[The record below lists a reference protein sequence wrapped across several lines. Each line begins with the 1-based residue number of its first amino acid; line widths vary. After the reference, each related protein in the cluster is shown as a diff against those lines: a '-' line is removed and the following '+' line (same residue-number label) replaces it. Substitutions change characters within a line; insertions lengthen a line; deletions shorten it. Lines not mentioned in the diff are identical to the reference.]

1 MADVKNAHLQNL
13 SLQIEKHIDATRQM
27 FAMYNPA
34 QLNWKP
40 DHKNWSV
47 AQCIDHIIIA
57 DQQYFK
63 NIKKAID
70 QTITGALTEKKPY
83 RPGFIARFSIYAQRP
98 GFLLKFKTPLA
109 FRPSVRTEGK
119 KILEDFI
126 LHEQELL
133 VLIKKCDGWD
143 INTIKLHSPVH
154 SHFKFSLGE
163 CFSILVTHQE
173 RHLHQ
178 ARSVSQRVEFPKG
191 IQA

>member
-1 MADVKNAHLQNL
+1 MAELKNAYLHNL
-13 SLQIEKHIDATRQM
+13 SHQLENHSEEVRRLFSM
-27 FAMYNPA
+27 FTPT

-40 DHKNWSV
+40 EESTWSI
-47 AQCIDHIIIA
+47 AQCIDHIIIS

-70 QTITGALTEKKPY
+70 QTITGAFTEKKPY
-83 RPGFIARFSIYAQRP
+83 HPGFIARFFIYAQRP

-109 FRPSVRTEGK
+109 FRPSARTEGK

-126 LHEQELL
+126 LHEQELS

-143 INTIKLHSPVH
+143 INTIKLYSQVH
-154 SHFKFSLGE
+154 SHVKFSLGE

-178 ARSVSQRVEFPKG
+178 ASKVPQLPGFPRG
-191 IQA
+191 NLA

>member
-1 MADVKNAHLQNL
+1 MAEARNIHLQQL
-13 SLQIEKHIDATRQM
+13 CVRLQNYTEEVRRL
-27 FAMYNPA
+27 FASYSPV

-40 DHKNWSV
+40 HETSWSI
-47 AQCIDHIIIA
+47 AQCIDHIIIS

-83 RPGFIARFSIYAQRP
+83 RPGCIARFSIYAQRP
-98 GFLLKFKTPLA
+98 GFLLKFKTAPS
-109 FRPSVRTEGK
+109 FRPSARTEGK

-143 INTIKLHSPVH
+143 INTIKLYSPAN
-154 SHFKFSLGE
+154 SHLKFSLGE